1 MDAFFNR
8 REERYKRKE
17 AINSCAFSKANTAEL
32 SSGIGACFEQGR
44 MNMAYPFVEKE
55 TQIQETRAKYQEA
68 LQPFNRPVPQPFPEE
83 TRDEY
88 RRRALPILQNYAP
101 SMQEVKVHDMR
112 GTAFDMI
119 ERQTFEAARRE
130 ADRPTMIPDGELRE
144 VKRFDQTGRPFTNS
158 MAKWARGLTIFT
170 QEGSD
175 WRALDRNSKRLF
187 SFQFGLR
194 RRFNAF
200 DA

>member
-1 MDAFFNR
+1 
-8 REERYKRKE
+8 
-17 AINSCAFSKANTAEL
+17 
-32 SSGIGACFEQGR
+32 

-144 VKRFDQTGRPFTNS
+144 VKRFDQTGRPFYEFYGKVGAWLNDFHPG
-158 MAKWARGLTIFT
+158 R
-170 QEGSD
+170 
-175 WRALDRNSKRLF
+175 KRLAGIRQKLKEVIF
-187 SFQFGLR
+187 LPIWLR